1 LTRACSEF
9 TGSTVSASLRQQN
22 FGEARVLEYLST
34 LPNFLVCLAAGIVLL
49 FAFIAAYVFVTPQH
63 ELPLIRQGNV
73 SASVVFGGTLLGF
86 ALPLASAVAHS
97 VNVIDLAVWGVVAGV
112 VQAVA
117 SLLLRFMIHDLRGH
131 IEADRVSVAI
141 TMASLKLAMGLLNAA
156 AIVY

>member
-1 LTRACSEF
+1 M
-9 TGSTVSASLRQQN
+9 
-22 FGEARVLEYLST
+22 LEYVAT
-34 LPNFLVCLAAGIVLL
+34 LPDFLAYLALSIVLL
-49 FAFIAAYVFVTPQH
+49 VAFVTAYVLVTPQH

-73 SASVVFGGTLLGF
+73 SASIVFGGTLLGF

-97 VNVIDLAVWGVVAGV
+97 VSIIDLLLWGAIAGV
-112 VQAVA
+112 VQGVA
-117 SLLLRFMIHDLRGH
+117 SLLLRLVIRDLRAH